1 LTTSDEQIPTTG
13 GGVTIHQAALRLGM
27 SESTIRR
34 RIKDGSLK
42 ASRIPTS
49 QGFEWRVLLDGQV
62 PSVGDAQVLT
72 TDENVLTAGEE
83 VPIGGE
89 QVATTDDR
97 LATIADDAASTVME
111 QLRPLLEQLNAER
124 ERGEVL
130 QRQNVELA
138 GRCGYLQARL
148 EAAEKQ
154 VLALSPPAET
164 QQGGNRPPWWRRL
177 LGMEPA

>member
-1 LTTSDEQIPTTG
+1 MTTNDEQVSTIADG
-13 GGVTIHQAALRLGM
+13 LTIHQAALQLGM
-27 SESTIRR
+27 SQTTIRR

-42 ASRIPTS
+42 ASRISTS
-49 QGFEWRVLLDGQV
+49 QGFEWRILLDGQV
-62 PSVGDAQVLT
+62 PSEGNGQVLT
-72 TDENVLTAGEE
+72 TGENVPTAGEE

-89 QVATTDDR
+89 QVATTNDR

-124 ERGEVL
+124 ERSEVL

-148 EAAEKQ
+148 EAAERQ
-154 VLALSPPAET
+154 VLALSPPMEPE
-164 QQGGNRPPWWRRL
+164 RPKAPWWRRM
-177 LGMEPA
+177 LGLEPA